1 MNPVVNLHANI
12 SSTYIIVIVPPQ
24 CSMVVHDLRDIFNL
38 PNKRFVCLFCTLTE
52 IWLKRFIIMTSFL
65 NRD

>member
-24 CSMVVHDLRDIFNL
+24 CSMVVHDLRDISNL
-38 PNKRFVCLFCTLTE
+38 PNKRFVRLFCTLNDFSR
-52 IWLKRFIIMTSFL
+52 KCFIIMTSKSGCY
-65 NRD
+65 